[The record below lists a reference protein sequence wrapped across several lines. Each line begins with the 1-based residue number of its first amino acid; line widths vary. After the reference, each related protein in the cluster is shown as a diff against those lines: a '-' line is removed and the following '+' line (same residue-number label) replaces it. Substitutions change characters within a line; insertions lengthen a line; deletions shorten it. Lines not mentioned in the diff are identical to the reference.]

1 MVTQLKCS
9 KCNSKIPIGRIR
21 ILPNAKECVKCSSE
35 DLNLVRA
42 VITGKTTY
50 SEWEVIKNKET
61 KEQMKRLEGKGRRGF
76 GSMLYRGS
84 RQEPSLKI
92 EKTGGKVSLYVKTY
106 THDKLERVM
115 EDVMIWLDSDRSK
128 AISIIDKAVTNNTIS
143 ARQRKQAIDIV
154 EVFSPS
160 PKIPKV
166 KVKQDNID
174 PDVINAFKYWK

>member
-9 KCNSKIPIGRIR
+9 KCNSKIPIGRLKI
-21 ILPNAKECVKCSSE
+21 IPNAKECVKCSSE
-35 DLNLVRA
+35 DLNLVRT

-61 KEQMKRLEGKGRRGF
+61 KEQLKRLEGKGRRGF

-84 RQEPSLKI
+84 RQESTNKI
-92 EKTGGKVSLYVKTY
+92 EKIGGNIRLHVKSY
-106 THDKLERVM
+106 PHSKLERVI
-115 EDVMIWLDSDRSK
+115 EDVMIWIDSDRTKS
-128 AISIIDKAVTNNTIS
+128 ISIIDKAKLNDTIS
-143 ARQRKQAIDIV
+143 ERQRRQAMDII
-154 EVFSPS
+154 EVLSPS